1 MSLLGSKKR
10 LIIGDVHA
18 EYDAL
23 MRLLDRVPGVANA
36 ELYFVGDLIDRG
48 AKSKEVVEWVREHA
62 AGVVLGNHE
71 WMCIEHVER
80 RRSLWLEN
88 GGGETLKS

>member
-1 MSLLGSKKR
+1 MSLFGSKKR

-36 ELYFVGDLIDRG
+36 ELYFV
-48 AKSKEVVEWVREHA
+48 AP
-62 AGVVLGNHE
+62 
-71 WMCIEHVER
+71 
-80 RRSLWLEN
+80 
-88 GGGETLKS
+88 